1 MATKTKKDSIIAIE
15 DSLLYEW
22 MSATLTFIYNISKGC
37 PESFDKVGNNVEKN
51 LIEWIENTMKNL
63 PVENHMKR
71 LRILNTL
78 ASSYVIYWHMN
89 GAICVYNT
97 RKTDIPDP
105 TMNRRENLFKGH
117 EFEVDTSAEQEVDED
132 AIHEILKKSV
142 DIALSNQYEYD
153 YSTMTA
159 LNRAYLRYRMTGSD
173 KTRLKQPEPLK
184 SRIRSFIKT
193 VDSLQSY
200 DDKIEPVRKTAFELL
215 FQPDIVAD
223 YVADAYQMTKYVAAD
238 DLCHD
243 RYVESVTEEETDEVF
258 VEKFMDRNSRVHS
271 CAFLPGYNNLDYS
284 YSNFETPFGI
294 PEELKETMLKKYDI
308 CCDNT
313 TGTSPLPSGL
323 EQTLISLFPDLFTV
337 KTEKEDYWESHE
349 MLTPVMQLYNAF
361 AKITNSTEDFKD
373 QIQENIQYYYSDCD
387 EDRYDEGRE
396 PFIEK
401 MISFDDEHRAWVHL
415 IRVPGNDFFTAFRNK
430 CMSTDD
436 AWDIRDAM
444 DKQYRHL
451 SPLIK
456 CIRANEDMNFYHE
469 PIATSED
476 GHSNR
481 PDGEGIYRLPY
492 DRNLNAYTDNI
503 FSCFW
508 KRTIPLLICRYHE
521 TRSFDEDYLKELVN
535 TFIEELFPTKE
546 SSITK
551 KSIIRPFNCER
562 VHNELN
568 AMKAAAEKMSIFID
582 HLTDTL
588 LKSDDIQYLT
598 WLKSQK
604 QINPDKA
611 DARIAE
617 IKAALKEQTEQAE
630 A

>member
-1 MATKTKKDSIIAIE
+1 MATKTKKDSIIGIK

-22 MSATLTFIYNISKGC
+22 MSATLEFIYSINKGC
-37 PESFDKVGNNVEKN
+37 PESFDKVANNVEKN
-51 LIEWIENTMKNL
+51 LIEWIENTMKDL

-71 LRILNTL
+71 LRILNTF

-89 GAICVYNT
+89 GAICVYST
-97 RKTDIPDP
+97 CKTDIPDP
-105 TMNRRENLFKGH
+105 TMSRRENLFKGH
-117 EFEVDTSAEQEVDED
+117 EFTVDTSAEQEVDED
-132 AIHEILKKSV
+132 VIHEMLKKSV
-142 DIALSNQYEYD
+142 DIALSDQYEYG

-159 LNRAYLRYRMTGSD
+159 LNRAYLRYKMTGSD

-200 DDKIEPVRKTAFELL
+200 DDKVDSVRKTAFELL
-215 FQPDIVAD
+215 FQPDIIAD
-223 YVADAYQMTKYVAAD
+223 YVTDAYQMTKYVAAD
-238 DLCHD
+238 DLCCD
-243 RYVESVTEEETDEVF
+243 RHVESVTEEETDEVF
-258 VEKFMDRNSRVHS
+258 VKKFMNKNSRVHS
-271 CAFLPGYNNLDYS
+271 CAFLPGYNNLNYS
-284 YSNFETPFGI
+284 YADFETPFGI
-294 PEELKETMLKKYDI
+294 PEELNKTMLKKYDVDR
-308 CCDNT
+308 DNA

-323 EQTLISLFPDLFTV
+323 EQTLVSLFPDLFTV
-337 KTEKEDYWESHE
+337 KITKEDYWESHE
-349 MLTPVMQLYNAF
+349 LLTPVMQLYNAF

-373 QIQENIQYYYSDCD
+373 QIQEGIQYDGGYRD
-387 EDRYDEGRE
+387 ENRE
-396 PFIEK
+396 PFVRKI
-401 MISFDDEHRAWVHL
+401 ISSNNERGVWVHL
-415 IRVPGNDFFTAFRNK
+415 IRVPGNDFFTAFRNT
-430 CMSTDD
+430 CMSTDN
-436 AWDIRDAM
+436 AYDIRETM

-456 CIRANEDMNFYHE
+456 CVRANEDINFHYE
-469 PIATSED
+469 QIATSED
-476 GHSNR
+476 EHSSR

-508 KRTIPLLICRYHE
+508 KRTIPLLICKYHE
-521 TRSFDEDYLKELVN
+521 TRSFDEDYLKELVEA
-535 TFIEELFPTKE
+535 FIEELFPTKE

-551 KSIIRPFNCER
+551 RSLIRPFDCER

-568 AMKAAAEKMSIFID
+568 AMKAAAEKMSAFID

-604 QINPDKA
+604 QINSDKA

-617 IKAALKEQTEQAE
+617 IKAALKEQTEQVKA
-630 A
+630 

>member
-1 MATKTKKDSIIAIE
+1 MATKTKKDSIIGIE

-22 MSATLTFIYNISKGC
+22 MSATLEFIYSINRGC
-37 PESFDKVGNNVEKN
+37 PESFDKVVNNVEKN
-51 LIEWIENTMKNL
+51 LIEWIENTMKDL

-78 ASSYVIYWHMN
+78 TSSYVIYWHMN

-105 TMNRRENLFKGH
+105 TMSRRENLFKGH
-117 EFEVDTSAEQEVDED
+117 EFTVDTSAEQEVDED
-132 AIHEILKKSV
+132 VIHEILKKSV
-142 DIALSNQYEYD
+142 DIALSDKYEYG

-159 LNRAYLRYRMTGSD
+159 LNKAYLRYRMTGSD

-184 SRIRSFIKT
+184 RRIRSFIKT
-193 VDSLQSY
+193 IDSLQSY
-200 DDKIEPVRKTAFELL
+200 NNKVDPVRKTAFELL
-215 FQPDIVAD
+215 FQPDIIAD
-223 YVADAYQMTKYVAAD
+223 YVADAYQMIKYVVAN

-243 RYVESVTEEETDEVF
+243 RHVESVTEEETDEVF
-258 VEKFMDRNSRVHS
+258 VEKLMDRNSRVHS
-271 CAFLPGYNNLDYS
+271 CTFLPGYNNLDYS
-284 YSNFETPFGI
+284 YGESETPFGI
-294 PEELKETMLKKYDI
+294 PEELNETMLKKYNI
-308 CCDNT
+308 CHDNA

-337 KTEKEDYWESHE
+337 KTTKDTYWESHE
-349 MLTPVMQLYNAF
+349 MLTPVMQLYDAF
-361 AKITNSTEDFKD
+361 AKINNSTEDFKD
-373 QIQENIQYYYSDCD
+373 QIQENIQYDCSYHND
-387 EDRYDEGRE
+387 E
-396 PFIEK
+396 PFVGKI
-401 MISFDDEHRAWVHL
+401 ISSPDDHYVWAHI
-415 IRVPGNDFFTAFRNK
+415 IRVPGNDFFTAFRNE
-430 CMSTDD
+430 CMSTDN
-436 AWDIRDAM
+436 AFDIREAM

-456 CIRANEDMNFYHE
+456 CVRANEDVNFYYDQ
-469 PIATSED
+469 IATSAD
-476 GHSNR
+476 GHSSR

-521 TRSFDEDYLKELVN
+521 TRSFDETYLKELVEA
-535 TFIEELFPTKE
+535 FIEELFPTKE

-551 KSIIRPFNCER
+551 RSLIRPFDCER

-568 AMKAAAEKMSIFID
+568 AMKAAAEKMSAFID

-617 IKAALKEQTEQAE
+617 IKAALKEQTEQVKA
-630 A
+630 

>member
-1 MATKTKKDSIIAIE
+1 MATKTKKDSIIGIE

-22 MSATLTFIYNISKGC
+22 MSATLEFIYSINRGC
-37 PESFDKVGNNVEKN
+37 PESFDKVVNNVEKN
-51 LIEWIENTMKNL
+51 LIEWIENTMKDL

-78 ASSYVIYWHMN
+78 TSSYVIYWHMN

-105 TMNRRENLFKGH
+105 TMSRRENLFKGH
-117 EFEVDTSAEQEVDED
+117 EFTVDTSAEQEVDED
-132 AIHEILKKSV
+132 VIHEILKKSV
-142 DIALSNQYEYD
+142 DIALSDKYEYG

-159 LNRAYLRYRMTGSD
+159 LNKAYLRYRMTGSD
-173 KTRLKQPEPLK
+173 KIRLKQPEPLK

-200 DDKIEPVRKTAFELL
+200 DDKVDSVRKTVFELL
-215 FQPDIVAD
+215 FQPDIIAD

-238 DLCHD
+238 DLCYD
-243 RYVESVTEEETDEVF
+243 RHVESVTEEETDEVF
-258 VEKFMDRNSRVHS
+258 VEQFMDRNSRVHS
-271 CAFLPGYNNLDYS
+271 CAFLPGYNNLNYS
-284 YSNFETPFGI
+284 YSEYETPFGI
-294 PEELKETMLKKYDI
+294 PEELNKTMLKKYDI
-308 CCDNT
+308 CRDNA

-337 KTEKEDYWESHE
+337 KTEKDDYWEHHE

-361 AKITNSTEDFKD
+361 AKINNSTEDFRD
-373 QIQENIQYYYSDCD
+373 QIQESIQYDYGYRD
-387 EDRYDEGRE
+387 ENRE
-396 PFIEK
+396 PFVRKI
-401 MISFDDEHRAWVHL
+401 MSSDDERAWVHL
-415 IRVPGNDFFTAFRNK
+415 IRIPGNDFFTAFRNE
-430 CMSTDD
+430 CMSTDN
-436 AWDIRDAM
+436 AYDIREAM

-456 CIRANEDMNFYHE
+456 CVRANEDMNFYHE
-469 PIATSED
+469 QIATSED
-476 GHSNR
+476 GHSCR
-481 PDGEGIYRLPY
+481 PDGEGICRLPY

-521 TRSFDEDYLKELVN
+521 TRSFDETYLKELVDA
-535 TFIEELFPTKE
+535 FIEELFPTKE

-551 KSIIRPFNCER
+551 RSLIRPFDCER

-568 AMKAAAEKMSIFID
+568 AMKAAAEKMSAFID

-617 IKAALKEQTEQAE
+617 IKAALKEQTEQVKA
-630 A
+630 